1 MWSRPLA
8 LALLLLPAPALAGVK
23 EKVAALAPPG
33 LVLVMDAKGNELVA
47 QNTDEPFVPASVT
60 KIVTAWLAME
70 VLGGDYRFETRFY
83 LDDKRVLYVR
93 GGGDPF
99 LISEELAP
107 LATELVAAVGKKPI
121 TGIVLDASYYPSN
134 LRIPGIEDTDEAY
147 NALNSALAVNFNTV
161 YAVRSGN
168 KVRSAEKQTPITPL
182 AITQFR
188 LRGPNGSG
196 RISLSQDPT
205 VSLQYAGELIAAF
218 IERAGGSVKGK
229 ISTGTVPEG
238 LEPVYVHRQ
247 SRTLSEILVEL
258 LRASNNY
265 IANQVFLEIGGHR
278 LGGPVSLE
286 KSLQV
291 ANEMLAA
298 HGLAAAIHLEE
309 GSGISRNNHFTAR
322 GLAKVLE
329 LFAPHADLL
338 HGHDGGMNKTG
349 TMEGVRTLAGYADT
363 SSHGRVRFVI
373 SLTSNDGEMRFRLLR
388 AISPGCKSRPPRRC
402 FPTRSQKFAISA
414 YRISAGGL
422 RSPAGYA
429 LRVHVQRIDRVA
441 RRHEQPVAVAAA
453 EADVGSALGQ
463 RDEADRLAGRIE
475 HLDAVERRAHA
486 PAAPQIAV
494 DVDPKAVGRFF
505 FFAVDEDAAIGELRS
520 AVDHVEDIDRASLGR
535 ALDDIELR
543 FVGRKGQSVRP
554 LDQPGGR
561 DRRTPAVGIEPVD
574 VEGQFRLCLHA
585 QIIAGDAGGRI
596 GEPDGAV
603 GLHDHVVRAI
613 EPLAVEPIDQ
623 HRDGAVILGARDA
636 TA

>member
-1 MWSRPLA
+1 MWSRSLA

-23 EKVAALAPPG
+23 ENVAALAPQG

-70 VLGGDYRFETRFY
+70 VLGGDYRFKTRFY

-107 LATELVAAVGKKPI
+107 LATKLVAAVGKKRI

-161 YAVRSGN
+161 YAVRSGD

-182 AITQFR
+182 AINQFR

-196 RISLSQDPT
+196 RISLSQDPM

-229 ISTGTVPEG
+229 ISTGLVPEG
-238 LEPVYVHRQ
+238 LEPAYVHRQ
-247 SRTLSEILVEL
+247 SRTLSNILVEL
-258 LRASNNY
+258 LRVSNNY

-338 HGHDGGMNKTG
+338 RGHDGGMNKTG
-349 TMEGVRTLAGYADT
+349 TMQGVRTLAGYADT
-363 SSHGRVRFVI
+363 SGHGRVRFVI
-373 SLTSNDGEMRFRLLR
+373 SLTSNDDEMRFRLLR
-388 AISPGCKSRPPRRC
+388 TIES
-402 FPTRSQKFAISA
+402 
-414 YRISAGGL
+414 GL
-422 RSPAGYA
+422 
-429 LRVHVQRIDRVA
+429 
-441 RRHEQPVAVAAA
+441 
-453 EADVGSALGQ
+453 
-463 RDEADRLAGRIE
+463 
-475 HLDAVERRAHA
+475 
-486 PAAPQIAV
+486 
-494 DVDPKAVGRFF
+494 
-505 FFAVDEDAAIGELRS
+505 
-520 AVDHVEDIDRASLGR
+520 
-535 ALDDIELR
+535 
-543 FVGRKGQSVRP
+543 
-554 LDQPGGR
+554 
-561 DRRTPAVGIEPVD
+561 
-574 VEGQFRLCLHA
+574 
-585 QIIAGDAGGRI
+585 
-596 GEPDGAV
+596 
-603 GLHDHVVRAI
+603 
-613 EPLAVEPIDQ
+613 
-623 HRDGAVILGARDA
+623 
-636 TA
+636 

>member
-23 EKVAALAPPG
+23 EKVAALAPPA

-134 LRIPGIEDTDEAY
+134 LRIPGIVDTGEAY

-161 YAVRSGN
+161 YAARSGN
-168 KVRSAEKQTPITPL
+168 TVRSAEKQTPITPL

-188 LRGPNGSG
+188 LRGPKGSG

-229 ISTGTVPEG
+229 ISTGTVREG
-238 LEPVYVHRQ
+238 LEPIYVHRQ
-247 SRTLSEILVEL
+247 SRTLSQILVEL

-265 IANQVFLEIGGHR
+265 IANQIFLEIGAHR
-278 LGGPVSLE
+278 RGGPVSLE

-298 HGLAAAIHLEE
+298 HGLAAAINLEE
-309 GSGISRNNHFTAR
+309 GSGISRNNRFTAR

-329 LFAPHADLL
+329 LFEPHAGLL
-338 HGHDGGMNKTG
+338 RGHHGGMNKTG
-349 TMEGVRTLAGYADT
+349 ALEGVRTLAGYADT
-363 SSHGRVRFVI
+363 SGHGRVRFVI

-388 AISPGCKSRPPRRC
+388 AIES
-402 FPTRSQKFAISA
+402 
-414 YRISAGGL
+414 GL
-422 RSPAGYA
+422 
-429 LRVHVQRIDRVA
+429 
-441 RRHEQPVAVAAA
+441 
-453 EADVGSALGQ
+453 
-463 RDEADRLAGRIE
+463 
-475 HLDAVERRAHA
+475 
-486 PAAPQIAV
+486 
-494 DVDPKAVGRFF
+494 
-505 FFAVDEDAAIGELRS
+505 
-520 AVDHVEDIDRASLGR
+520 
-535 ALDDIELR
+535 
-543 FVGRKGQSVRP
+543 
-554 LDQPGGR
+554 
-561 DRRTPAVGIEPVD
+561 
-574 VEGQFRLCLHA
+574 
-585 QIIAGDAGGRI
+585 
-596 GEPDGAV
+596 
-603 GLHDHVVRAI
+603 
-613 EPLAVEPIDQ
+613 
-623 HRDGAVILGARDA
+623 
-636 TA
+636 